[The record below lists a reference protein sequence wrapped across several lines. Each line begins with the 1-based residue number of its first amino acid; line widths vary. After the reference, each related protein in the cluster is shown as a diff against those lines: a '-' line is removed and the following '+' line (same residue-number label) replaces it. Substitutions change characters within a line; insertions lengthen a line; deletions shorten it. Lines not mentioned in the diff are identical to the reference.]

1 MDHTMTEAQS
11 GTLSNMTGQG
21 GVEMHNPV
29 DVRVEELRKAGQQK
43 VRAEQYE
50 AAIALYD
57 EALAL
62 VTDEEQRELLTINKA
77 DAMIAL
83 GVTGSEVQQL
93 PSIALRRRNLH
104 HTLLAAYALMFK
116 YRTSGDIKRAL
127 FYGQV
132 ALGAAT
138 EADNASWKVG
148 VYNDLAIVSEMDS
161 QFEKAIEYLE
171 SARELLPS
179 VEDDAE
185 RELNEAAILPNL
197 AYNKM
202 LVGETK
208 EGLRMMHEVLDRI
221 QSPSGLADSHIAL
234 CYGYLDLEMY
244 DEALKYGQIGLAL
257 ATSPREI
264 RNAHYLV
271 GEAAYKGGDVAAAE
285 EHFDELAK
293 FYPEFHNLKSLLFA
307 IDLRSMVNFRL

>member
-1 MDHTMTEAQS
+1 MHSSTEMRA
-11 GTLSNMTGQG
+11 
-21 GVEMHNPV
+21 
-29 DVRVEELRKAGQQK
+29 EELRKAGQQK
-43 VRAEQYE
+43 VRAEQYD

-57 EALAL
+57 EALAIA
-62 VTDEEQRELLTINKA
+62 TDEEQRELLTINKA

-83 GVTGSEVQQL
+83 GVNGPEVQHL

-104 HTLLAAYALMFK
+104 HTFLAAYALLYK
-116 YRTSGDIKRAL
+116 HRTAGDVKRAL

-138 EADNASWKVG
+138 EAENATWKIALF
-148 VYNDLAIVSEMDS
+148 NDLAIVSEMDS
-161 QFEKAIEYLE
+161 QFEKAIEYLQ
-171 SARELLPS
+171 SARELLPTIA
-179 VEDDAE
+179 DLAE
-185 RELNEAAILPNL
+185 RELSEAAIVPNL
-197 AYNKM
+197 AYNMM

-208 EGLRMMHEVLDRI
+208 AGVEMMHEILDRI
-221 QSPSGLADSHIAL
+221 QSPSGLADSYIAL

-257 ATSPREI
+257 ATSEREI

-271 GEAAYKGGDVAAAE
+271 GEAAYKGGDIAAAE
-285 EHFDELAK
+285 RHFDELAK